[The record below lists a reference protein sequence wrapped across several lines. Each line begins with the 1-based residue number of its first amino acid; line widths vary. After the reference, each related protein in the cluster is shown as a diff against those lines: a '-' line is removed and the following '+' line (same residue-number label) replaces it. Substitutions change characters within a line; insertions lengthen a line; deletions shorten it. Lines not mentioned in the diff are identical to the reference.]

1 MSFFSC
7 VYYQTTVL
15 TLISFFSCVYYQ
27 TTLMVHCCRFS
38 PVCIIKL
45 LYGYTDIV
53 FLLYVLSNYCMDTLI
68 SFFSCIIYIIKL
80 LCWHCCR
87 FSPVCIIKLLCLHW
101 CRFSPVCI
109 IKLLCWQ
116 LDTAAVSLLY
126 EAFQYVGRARTK
138 PINMESPGQQRRSV
152 TSEKPAQWAP
162 LQSPLNICVPCGRY
176 FRARIGLHSHLRT
189 HRTQSTA

>member
-80 LCWHCCR
+80 LC
-87 FSPVCIIKLLCLHW
+87 F
-101 CRFSPVCI
+101 
-109 IKLLCWQ
+109 
-116 LDTAAVSLLY
+116 DTAAVSLLY
-126 EAFQYVGRARTK
+126 VLSNYVEAFQYVGRARTK